1 MARFGPVWPG
11 AARCGLAWLGPAS
24 LSAERAGATAPRG
37 GQKEPERGR
46 PLLALIWG
54 GGGGGTIMPAPKE
67 GGEAPWEGGSCGWR
81 PAAGQGQR
89 AGQGE
94 GAVTAPQPPK
104 GPPRPAGVSVLCYP
118 KSVTSAPAL
127 GDTAT
132 GMGTTPWGG
141 FGVRDPSPITI
152 TLSPHSLASFRG
164 PQAPP
169 VLVSHGCG
177 GLGAL
182 LRVLDGPSHAPFQLL
197 EPSGTGWCG

>member
-1 MARFGPVWPG
+1 MALPGPIWPG

-54 GGGGGTIMPAPKE
+54 GGTIMPAPKE

-94 GAVTAPQPPK
+94 GAVTASQPPWA
-104 GPPRPAGVSVLCYP
+104 PPGQQGSRCCATPKVSP
-118 KSVTSAPAL
+118 QHQPL
-127 GDTAT
+127 GTPPL
-132 GMGTTPWGG
+132 GWGQRHGEGLGSGT
-141 FGVRDPSPITI
+141 
-152 TLSPHSLASFRG
+152 HHHHHHALASFPRLISG
-164 PQAPP
+164 PPGTPRPCVPWLWGAWSPDAGAGWAQPCPIPAPRTIG
-169 VLVSHGCG
+169 HG
-177 GLGAL
+177 
-182 LRVLDGPSHAPFQLL
+182 VV
-197 EPSGTGWCG
+197 WVK